1 MSKPAARIGDMHI
14 CPKTTGNVPHVGGPI
29 IQGSANV
36 FIGGMPAAKVG
47 DKLVC
52 IGPPD
57 SVKKGSGS
65 VFINKK
71 AAARLG
77 DDTAHGGKIIIGFP
91 TVLIGDKPWRGPNEA
106 TLPKAPQSTEEAMK
120 RLDDAGKKVAAA
132 KANNQPPPPSPY
144 TSEDKL
150 FVVAGGLNEKFI
162 VRVIETKYAG
172 DSGTIGYVPQGAN
185 SATYWTT
192 TFTQLEHADSDPELL
207 TSAVGITYDPNA
219 SYTLLLIDQEQASAQ
234 GDMISFIPTYD
245 NLAEFAMTTEAAR
258 LFKGEEELI
267 ELVMTEEY
275 SRHYER
281 VFQAAEADGINLNDD
296 DQFNELT
303 KDLGFDEDESKL
315 LQVRH
320 RFNQNLG
327 ANEQFLGNGM
337 TKDNT
342 VEYAETPFGSAS
354 PAKHYGPVETIT
366 VDKNPQTLLQLE
378 KAGIITRIQ
387 LKPITG

>member
-1 MSKPAARIGDMHI
+1 M
-14 CPKTTGNVPHVGGPI
+14 
-29 IQGSANV
+29 
-36 FIGGMPAAKVG
+36 
-47 DKLVC
+47 
-52 IGPPD
+52 
-57 SVKKGSGS
+57 
-65 VFINKK
+65 FINKK

-132 KANNQPPPPSPY
+132 KANSQPPPPSPY

-150 FVVAGGLNEKFI
+150 FVVAGGLDEKFI

-219 SYTLLLIDQEQASAQ
+219 SYTLLLIDQEQANAE

-245 NLAEFAMTTEAAR
+245 NLAEFAATELANQ
-258 LFKGEEELI
+258 FPEQDELI
-267 ELVMTEEY
+267 SPVMTEEY

-281 VFQAAEADGINLNDD
+281 VYQAAEADGVNLNDD
-296 DQFNELT
+296 DQFNELAKT
-303 KDLGFDEDESKL
+303 LGFDDDEINL
-315 LQVRH
+315 LKVRH
-320 RFNQNLG
+320 KLKNKTG

-337 TKDNT
+337 TKDNS
-342 VEYAETPFGSAS
+342 VEYAETPFGQAS
-354 PAKHYGPVETIT
+354 PHKHYGPVETFT
-366 VDKNPQTLLQLE
+366 FDKNPQTLLKLE
-378 KAGIITRIQ
+378 QAGIVTRIP
-387 LKPITG
+387 LSEKG

>member
-106 TLPKAPQSTEEAMK
+106 TLPKPPQSKEEVLQRMDK
-120 RLDDAGKKVAAA
+120 AAANIATA
-132 KANNQPPPPSPY
+132 KANNQPLPASPY

-150 FVVAGGLNEKFI
+150 FVVAGGLDEKFI
-162 VRVIETKYAG
+162 VRVIKTDHAG
-172 DSGTIGYVPQGAN
+172 DSGNIGYMPKGATT
-185 SATYWTT
+185 ATYWTT

-207 TSAVGITYDPNA
+207 TSAVGITYDPKA
-219 SYTLLLIDQEQASAQ
+219 SYTLLLIDQEEANAA
-234 GDMISFIPTYD
+234 GDMVSFIPTYD
-245 NLAEFAMTTEAAR
+245 NLAEFAATELADE
-258 LFKGEEELI
+258 FPDQDELI
-267 ELVMTEEY
+267 ALAMTEEY

-281 VFQAAEADGINLNDD
+281 VFNLAQEQKVNLNIPEDFID
-296 DQFNELT
+296 FAQE
-303 KDLGFDEDESKL
+303 LGFDEDEINL
-315 LQVRH
+315 LKVRH
-320 RFNQNLG
+320 KLKNKTG

-342 VEYAETPFGSAS
+342 VSYEETPYGSAS
-354 PAKHYGPVETIT
+354 PAKHYGPVETFT
-366 VDKNPQTLLQLE
+366 FDKNPQTLLKLE
-378 KAGIITRIQ
+378 QAGIVTRIP
-387 LKPITG
+387 LSAKG

>member
-150 FVVAGGLNEKFI
+150 FVVAGGLDEKFI

-245 NLAEFAMTTEAAR
+245 NLAEFAATELANQ
-258 LFKGEEELI
+258 FPDQDELI
-267 ELVMTEEY
+267 SSVMTEEY

-281 VFQAAEADGINLNDD
+281 VYQAAETDGVNLNDGK
-296 DQFNELT
+296 QFNELASE
-303 KDLGFDEDESKL
+303 LGFDEDEINLFK
-315 LQVRH
+315 VRH
-320 RFNQNLG
+320 KLKNKTG

-342 VEYAETPFGSAS
+342 VEYSETPFGSAS
-354 PAKHYGPVETIT
+354 PAKHYGPVETFT
-366 VDKNPQTLLQLE
+366 YDKNPQTLLKLE
-378 KAGIITRIQ
+378 QAGIVTRIP
-387 LKPITG
+387 LSAKG